1 MFRLFETAYS
11 QGHMRRREFITG
23 LSAAAAASGIWLQ
36 TADSQQRKTPHIG
49 IIDDA
54 PIWGSFRKAL
64 QEAGYIEGQNI
75 SYDYQ
80 VAEGDLDRLALAA
93 AELVR
98 TSVDL
103 IATFGTPA
111 ALAAKRATTSIP
123 IVAISVGDPVRSGL
137 VANLA
142 RPGGNITGN
151 TILGPDLSAKRLQLI
166 KEVVPSV
173 SRVAF
178 LWNPDNASNALILDE
193 LGIAAP
199 SLGIR
204 LISVEARKS
213 GDFDA
218 AFAKIESERAEAV
231 LTTNDPLHQR
241 NLKQIIDFTTRAQ
254 VPGIFQTR
262 ENVVAGGLM
271 SYGTSFSDLF
281 RQGASYAQKI
291 LQGAKPEDLPVQQPA
306 KFELV
311 VNLKTAKALGLRLS
325 ESFLLRADEVIE

>member
-1 MFRLFETAYS
+1 
-11 QGHMRRREFITG
+11 MRRREFIAG
-23 LSAAAAASGIWLQ
+23 LSAAAATNAIWLRL
-36 TADSQQRKTPHIG
+36 ANSQQRKTPHVG

-54 PIWGSFRKAL
+54 PIWGTFRKAL
-64 QEAGYIEGQNI
+64 QEVGYIEGQNI
-75 SYDYQ
+75 IYDYQ
-80 VAEGDLDRLALAA
+80 VAEGDPDRLALAA
-93 AELVR
+93 AGLVR

-137 VANLA
+137 VTNLA
-142 RPGGNITGN
+142 RPGGNVTGN
-151 TILGPDLSAKRLQLI
+151 TILGPDLGPKRLQLI

-178 LWNPDNASNALILDE
+178 LWNPDNASNAIILNE
-193 LGIAAP
+193 LRIAAP
-199 SLGIR
+199 LLGIR
-204 LISVEARKS
+204 LISIEARRS

-218 AFAKIESERAEAV
+218 AFAKIESEQAEAV

-241 NLKQIIDFTTRAQ
+241 NIKQIIEFTTRAR

-271 SYGTSFSDLF
+271 SYGASFSELF
-281 RQGASYAQKI
+281 RHGASYAQKI

-311 VNLKTAKALGLRLS
+311 INLKTAKALGLQLS